1 MDTGRRQFCKMESKV
16 IYIKVDK
23 NTMIQNKIVYL
34 EDLAKLYCTDK
45 RMLQNLK
52 RQIVFHVPEDKK
64 ANYIFSILKLIEFIT
79 SIYPDAEVVSLG
91 EKDFILHFEPPKKT
105 IKILE
110 YGKVFIVALMV
121 FCGAAFT
128 IMTFNADASV
138 KDVFDLV
145 YELVKGT
152 KKDGGSILEIAYS
165 IGLPLG
171 IIVFFN
177 HFSKVQLGKDPTP
190 LQVQMRLY
198 EENLDKTL
206 IENASREGKTI
217 DSND

>member
-1 MDTGRRQFCKMESKV
+1 
-16 IYIKVDK
+16 
-23 NTMIQNKIVYL
+23 
-34 EDLAKLYCTDK
+34 
-45 RMLQNLK
+45 
-52 RQIVFHVPEDKK
+52 
-64 ANYIFSILKLIEFIT
+64 
-79 SIYPDAEVVSLG
+79 
-91 EKDFILHFEPPKKT
+91 
-105 IKILE
+105 
-110 YGKVFIVALMV
+110 MV

-138 KDVFDLV
+138 KDVFDLI